1 VSARHLPDEGNRRAS
16 GAASGP
22 DSWRS
27 GRRRPRRRLPDE
39 AVELIAAELKV
50 MAEPNRIRLLELLN
64 EGEASVQELT
74 DRLAT
79 THANVS
85 KHLAVLHR
93 AGMVSRR
100 REGNSVRY
108 VLIEWSGWWV
118 VEQVGRALAARLDE
132 LRDALAPEQADSER
146 ASGSDPTAES

>member
-1 VSARHLPDEGNRRAS
+1 VRTRHRPGAGDSPVSEAASGRS
-16 GAASGP
+16 GAAGA
-22 DSWRS
+22 
-27 GRRRPRRRLPDE
+27 RRHQRRLPEE

-108 VLIEWSGWWV
+108 ALIEWSGWWV
-118 VEQVGRALAARLDE
+118 VEQIGRALTARLDD
-132 LRDALAPEQADSER
+132 LRDALAPDER
-146 ASGSDPTAES
+146 DREPDPGPGR

>member
-1 VSARHLPDEGNRRAS
+1 
-16 GAASGP
+16 
-22 DSWRS
+22 
-27 GRRRPRRRLPDE
+27 
-39 AVELIAAELKV
+39 

>member
-1 VSARHLPDEGNRRAS
+1 MRTQGRPGAPDPRVSQRAS
-16 GAASGP
+16 PQRWGQVGV
-22 DSWRS
+22 
-27 GRRRPRRRLPDE
+27 RPRLPDE

-74 DRLAT
+74 DSLAT

-100 REGNSVRY
+100 RDGNSVRY
-108 VLIEWSGWWV
+108 ALIEWSGWWV
-118 VEQVGRALAARLDE
+118 IEQIGRALAARLDE
-132 LRDALAPEQADSER
+132 LRDALAPDER
-146 ASGSDPTAES
+146 DREPDPGPGR

>member
-1 VSARHLPDEGNRRAS
+1 VSVGGRAPDPGGTAPGPRSRRV
-16 GAASGP
+16 GIK
-22 DSWRS
+22 
-27 GRRRPRRRLPDE
+27 RRLPDE
-39 AVELIAAELKV
+39 AVELIAAELRV
-50 MAEPNRIRLLELLN
+50 MAEPNRIRLLGLLN

-100 REGNSVRY
+100 RDGNSVRY
-108 VLIEWSGWWV
+108 TLIEWSGWWV
-118 VEQVGRALAARLDE
+118 VEQIGRALAARLDD
-132 LRDALAPEQADSER
+132 LRHALAPEER
-146 ASGSDPTAES
+146 DRGPDPGLGR

>member
-1 VSARHLPDEGNRRAS
+1 
-16 GAASGP
+16 
-22 DSWRS
+22 
-27 GRRRPRRRLPDE
+27 
-39 AVELIAAELKV
+39 LIVAELKV

-74 DRLAT
+74 DHLAT

-108 VLIEWSGWWV
+108 ALIEWSGWWV

-132 LRDALAPEQADSER
+132 LRDALAPDER
-146 ASGSDPTAES
+146 DRDRDPGPGR

>member
-1 VSARHLPDEGNRRAS
+1 
-16 GAASGP
+16 
-22 DSWRS
+22 
-27 GRRRPRRRLPDE
+27 
-39 AVELIAAELKV
+39 
-50 MAEPNRIRLLELLN
+50 MAEPNRIRLLELLD

-108 VLIEWSGWWV
+108 ALIEWSGWWV
-118 VEQVGRALAARLDE
+118 VEQIGRALAARLDE
-132 LRDALAPEQADSER
+132 LRDVLAPDER
-146 ASGSDPTAES
+146 DREPDPGPGR

>member
-1 VSARHLPDEGNRRAS
+1 MRTRQPGAGGSPVSDPGS
-16 GAASGP
+16 P
-22 DSWRS
+22 RS
-27 GRRRPRRRLPDE
+27 FGRGGRRPRLPDE

-85 KHLAVLHR
+85 RHLAVLHR

-108 VLIEWSGWWV
+108 ALIEWSGWWV
-118 VEQVGRALAARLDE
+118 VEQVGRAVAARLDE
-132 LRDALAPEQADSER
+132 LRDTLAPAER
-146 ASGSDPTAES
+146 DHEPDRGPGR

>member
-1 VSARHLPDEGNRRAS
+1 MRSRHLPGELGRSMPEAGQAS
-16 GAASGP
+16 GAPHPS
-22 DSWRS
+22 
-27 GRRRPRRRLPDE
+27 RRRVRRRLPDE
-39 AVELIAAELKV
+39 AVELIVAELKV

-64 EGEASVQELT
+64 EGEASVSELT

-85 KHLAVLHR
+85 KHLGVLHR

-108 VLIEWSGWWV
+108 ALIEWSGWWV
-118 VEQVGRALAARLDE
+118 VEQVGRALTARLDE
-132 LRDALAPEQADSER
+132 LRDALAPEDADREPAR
-146 ASGSDPTAES
+146 DRDPTPRS